1 MRAGSLPKITAAGSG
16 EYPRPDIRRLGFVT
30 AALLGAAI
38 LAWVGL
44 RLRRPAATPKA
55 EVETYVVAAGP
66 VELLLKETGV
76 VRPRQSVAVKSKVS
90 GKVREVRVAEGERVR
105 AGQLVAVVEP
115 DAQASLT
122 LSEKRLE
129 LRRLKLEMDQKER
142 TYRRQ
147 ARLAKEGLSAEQLSE
162 EAERDFRTAQNLF
175 LQARTALNLLEREAN
190 QPTTKEGVA
199 LDAEP
204 AGLNDYRIL
213 APISGIVASVKVKPG
228 ELATSGTTGFS
239 QEGALLMEI
248 ADQSQLEV
256 TVNLNEIDVPKVKP
270 GMKAKV
276 TLAARP
282 GKPIPA
288 VVSRVGVAPF
298 VDPTK
303 TLGDATRT
311 VVYQVALVLPER
323 PDELRQGMTATVDL
337 TLDSRLSVT
346 RIPVLAFDEKD
357 GKTFV
362 KRKGASG
369 FQDVEVSL
377 GLRGERFV
385 EVMSGLAPKDV
396 VAARWPKGATK

>member
-1 MRAGSLPKITAAGSG
+1 M
-16 EYPRPDIRRLGFVT
+16 V
-30 AALLGAAI
+30 
-38 LAWVGL
+38 
-44 RLRRPAATPKA
+44 
-55 EVETYVVAAGP
+55 AGP

-76 VRPRQSVAVKSKVS
+76 IRPRQSVAVKSKVS
-90 GKVREVRVAEGERVR
+90 GKVREVLVAEGERVR

-142 TYRRQ
+142 THRRQ
-147 ARLAKEGLSAEQLSE
+147 ARLAKEGLAAEQMAE

-190 QPTTKEGVA
+190 QPTTKEGA
-199 LDAEP
+199 LATEP

-270 GMKAKV
+270 GMAAKV

-288 VVSRVGVAPF
+288 VVNRVGVAPF

-303 TLGDATRT
+303 PLGDATRT
-311 VVYQVALVLPER
+311 VVYQVALGLPER

-362 KRKGASG
+362 KRKGAAG

-385 EVMSGLAPKDV
+385 EVISGLVPKDV